1 MQARSV
7 SIPTV
12 AYAPS
17 HPEPLREPIRKA
29 FAGSLVT
36 HALVIG
42 MLTVSGIWKFTLPNP
57 PNLGFAPKNAVY
69 TPNRPDS
76 GGEAQRKERP
86 SAATILR
93 GADNVRSLM

>member
-1 MQARSV
+1 M
-7 SIPTV
+7 TGF
-12 AYAPS
+12 
-17 HPEPLREPIRKA
+17 L
-29 FAGSLVT
+29 
-36 HALVIG
+36 
-42 MLTVSGIWKFTLPNP
+42 MLPQYIDSGIWKFTLPNP